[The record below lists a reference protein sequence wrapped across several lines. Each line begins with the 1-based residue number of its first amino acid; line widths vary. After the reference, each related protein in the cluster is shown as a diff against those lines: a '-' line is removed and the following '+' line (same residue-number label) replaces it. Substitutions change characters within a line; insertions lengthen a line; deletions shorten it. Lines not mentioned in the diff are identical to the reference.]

1 MGAETLDEE
10 ASPDAAKTSDRKGTA
25 GLVENETNVT
35 SLPVRTEMTELDR
48 EIKENFD
55 AIAARKGEQKD
66 MRREIE
72 QVTAALTALNDALSE
87 DERRAARAKAGR
99 YRDFSRED
107 LWKVYSALKDREL
120 EKHRELMALVK
131 LLAERLRMK
140 RVARPPK
147 RRYAACFPVVS
158 LNIAPPETTARRCE
172 TVRPS
177 RLGERRQRALS
188 TILE

>member
-1 MGAETLDEE
+1 
-10 ASPDAAKTSDRKGTA
+10 
-25 GLVENETNVT
+25 
-35 SLPVRTEMTELDR
+35 MTELDR

-147 RRYAACFPVVS
+147 G
-158 LNIAPPETTARRCE
+158 RCE

-188 TILE
+188 TVLE